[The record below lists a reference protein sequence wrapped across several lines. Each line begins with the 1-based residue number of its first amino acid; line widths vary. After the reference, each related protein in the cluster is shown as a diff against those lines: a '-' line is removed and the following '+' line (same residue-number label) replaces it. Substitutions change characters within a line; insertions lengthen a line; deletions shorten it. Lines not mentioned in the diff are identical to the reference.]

1 MNWKTPQKILIVD
14 DAAVNRQVLGDLFR
28 AEHTVILA
36 KSGEQ
41 ALDRAAQ
48 HQPDVILLDVV
59 MPEMDGYEV
68 LKRLRADARTSAIAV
83 IFITG
88 LDTPEDEA
96 YGLTVGASDYITK
109 PFNIQVVKA
118 RVNVHLRLAR
128 QQRLLETLANVDG
141 LTEIPNRRYFDERF
155 ADEFERAEREGRP
168 LSLGLCDIDFFK
180 QYNDRVGH
188 AGGDRMLRDVARTLV
203 SVCRPDDFVARYGG
217 EEFALLMPDTTAEE
231 AREVA
236 DEVRQAIAALLT
248 ESDGEVSSGVTIS
261 IGGATLEPGLYE
273 SLDDLLTAADD
284 ELYKCKDAGRDRVR
298 WRGLD
303 VMASGGVT
311 SLGFGETVAE

>member
-14 DAAVNRQVLGDLFR
+14 DAAINRQVLGDLFR

-41 ALDRAAQ
+41 ALDRAGQ
-48 HQPDVILLDVV
+48 HLPDVILLDVI

-68 LKRLRADARTSAIAV
+68 LRRLRADPRTAAIAV

-96 YGLTVGASDYITK
+96 YGLTMGASDYITK

-141 LTEIPNRRYFDERF
+141 LTEIPNRRHFDERF
-155 ADEFERAEREGRP
+155 ADEFDRAEREGST
-168 LSLGLCDIDFFK
+168 LSLALCDIDFFK

-203 SVCRPDDFVARYGG
+203 AVCRPEDVVARYGG
-217 EEFALLMPDTTAEE
+217 EEFALLMPGTEASE
-231 AREVA
+231 ARRVS
-236 DEVRQAIAALLT
+236 DEVRRAIAELLT
-248 ESDGEVSSGVTIS
+248 ESDGEAGSGVTIS
-261 IGGATLEPGLYE
+261 IGGATMEPGRWE
-273 SLDDLLTAADD
+273 SLEELLAAADG
-284 ELYKCKDAGRDRVR
+284 ELYRSKDAGRDRVS
-298 WRGLD
+298 WRGID
-303 VMASGGVT
+303 GATASAHEEAAA
-311 SLGFGETVAE
+311 S

>member
-36 KSGEQ
+36 KNGEQ
-41 ALDRAAQ
+41 ALDRATQ
-48 HQPDVILLDVV
+48 HQPDVILLDVI

-68 LKRLRADARTSAIAV
+68 LKRLRADPRTSAIAV

-141 LTEIPNRRYFDERF
+141 LTEIPNRRNFDERF
-155 ADEFERAEREGRP
+155 ADEFERAEREGQP
-168 LSLGLCDIDFFK
+168 LSLALCDIDFFK

-203 SVCRPDDFVARYGG
+203 AVTRPADFVARYGG
-217 EEFALLMPDTTAEE
+217 EEFALLMPGTAAEE
-231 AREVA
+231 ARRVA
-236 DEVRQAIAALLT
+236 DEVRQAIGALLT

-261 IGGATLEPGLYE
+261 IGGATLTPGRHE

-284 ELYKCKDAGRDRVR
+284 ELYNCKDAGRDLVR

-303 VMASGGVT
+303 GPASGGAT
-311 SLGFGETVAE
+311 SLGLGEAVAE